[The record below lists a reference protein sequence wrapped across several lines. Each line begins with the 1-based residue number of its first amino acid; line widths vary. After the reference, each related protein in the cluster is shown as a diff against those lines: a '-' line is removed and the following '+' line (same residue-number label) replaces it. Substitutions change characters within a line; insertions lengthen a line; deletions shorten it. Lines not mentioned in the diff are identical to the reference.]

1 MLKLENITAGYGK
14 IPVIKDIN
22 IEFEKG
28 RITTIIGPNGSGKST
43 LLKAIVDLCEV
54 WQGAIYLKGKS
65 RELIGQKEFAKQVS
79 YLPQIH
85 TGGAITV
92 GRMVLHGRFPYL
104 SYPRHYR
111 REDYEC
117 CTRAMER
124 TGILSLRDK
133 KVEELS
139 GGQRQKVYLAMALAG
154 ETELFLF
161 DEPTTYLDIN
171 YQLEL
176 LQIMEQLKGQG
187 KTIITV
193 LHDLDFAL
201 RISDTIIVM
210 KQGLIAKAGTPEE
223 VLKSGI
229 IDEIFKIKVKSFLD
243 NEGMKHFYYEQK
255 DQVENTSFLT
265 GNLKST

>member
-43 LLKAIVDLCEV
+43 LLKTIVDLCEIQ
-54 WQGAIYLKGKS
+54 QGVICLEGKN
-65 RELIGQKEFAKQVS
+65 RDIIGQKEFAKQVS

-85 TGGAITV
+85 TAGAITV

-111 REDYEC
+111 KEDYEC
-117 CTRAMER
+117 CARAMER
-124 TGILSLRDK
+124 TGILSLQDK

-161 DEPTTYLDIN
+161 DEPTTYLDIR

-176 LQIMEQLKGQG
+176 LQIIEQLKGQG

-201 RISDTIIVM
+201 GVSDVLIVM
-210 KQGLIAKAGTPEE
+210 KKGAIVKAGTPQE

-229 IDEIFKIKVKSFLD
+229 IDETFEIKVKSYID
-243 NEGMKHFYYEQK
+243 NEGMKHFYYEQR
-255 DQVENTSFLT
+255 S
-265 GNLKST
+265 

>member
-1 MLKLENITAGYGK
+1 MLRLENITAGYGK

-43 LLKAIVDLCEV
+43 LLKAIVDLCEIQ
-54 WQGAIYLKGKS
+54 QGTVCLKGKS
-65 RELIGQKEFAKQVS
+65 REIIGQKEFAKQVS

-85 TGGAITV
+85 TAGAITV

-111 REDYEC
+111 REDHEYC
-117 CTRAMER
+117 IKAMER
-124 TGILSLRDK
+124 TGILSLKDK

-154 ETELFLF
+154 ETEIFLF
-161 DEPTTYLDIN
+161 DEPTTYLDIS

-176 LQIMEQLKGQG
+176 LQIMKQLKEQG

-201 RISDTIIVM
+201 RISDAILVM
-210 KQGLIAKAGTPEE
+210 KQGIIAKTGTPEE

-229 IDEIFKIKVKSFLD
+229 IDEIFDIKVKSFID
-243 NEGMKHFYYEQK
+243 NEGMKHFYYEEK
-255 DQVENTSFLT
+255 D
-265 GNLKST
+265 